1 MTTHQ
6 PPAQFSLSVEPYKVT
21 SAARQFSEP
30 VTLANH
36 GTTAVRVSAK
46 FEAIEHSGGGCALT
60 RAPSWV
66 SVSPASFTL
75 QPGQHLA
82 ARITVSAPASAAG
95 SYDLAAVFAGVP
107 QSAHGLT
114 VSGAVGERVEL
125 AYPGKTA
132 GRPCV
137 MARPPAAAGHPAASP
152 VPDLAGLGVAVA
164 AIVAGLAAWR
174 RRRRNRRRARQEVA
188 S

>member
-137 MARPPAAAGHPAASP
+137 MARPPVASGHAGGGLPAA
-152 VPDLAGLGVAVA
+152 DLGGAVLGAAVLASAGAL
-164 AIVAGLAAWR
+164 AWR
-174 RRRRNRRRARQEVA
+174 RRRTRRARQEVA